1 MINPSRA
8 LPKRCLSAGKFIA
21 AFGIAL
27 VATLGPVQA
36 ATILVV
42 DQTGAPLEDAVIELV
57 SPNVSS
63 LTTAAG
69 SMTQQGLLFV
79 PYVLAV
85 KAGTAVEFPNK
96 DKTRH
101 HVYSFSESKVFELK
115 LYAGKPEKPVV
126 FDKPGIVVLGCNIHD
141 HMQAYVYV
149 GTSALLAVTNAQ
161 GKAEFS
167 KLPSGVA
174 TLKVWH
180 PWQSSPIAE
189 QQVNFSALPTKV
201 TLPITPTEKPKAPK
215 RGFGQSY

>member
-21 AFGIAL
+21 ALGIAL
-27 VATLGPVQA
+27 VATLGQVQA

-42 DQTGAPLEDAVIELV
+42 DQTGGPLEDAVVELV
-57 SPNVSS
+57 SPNASS
-63 LTTAAG
+63 LTPTTG
-69 SMTQQGLLFV
+69 TMTQQGLLFV

-161 GKAEFS
+161 GQAEFS
-167 KLPSGVA
+167 KLPSGNA

-189 QQVNFSALPTKV
+189 QQVNLSALPTTL
-201 TLPITPTEKPKAPK
+201 TLPITPAEKPKAPK